1 VGHVEY
7 KVEQLKWP
15 EEGTH
20 LDELVK
26 NLNEWAK
33 DGWRL
38 ASVDL
43 TPGPSFEMRTLPVL
57 LEREVDLAGDVQQ
70 RAYERY
76 EERGRGEGQAVQD
89 WQKAEH
95 EVQAR

>member
-1 VGHVEY
+1 MGHVEY
-7 KVEQLKWP
+7 KVEQLKWA
-15 EEGTH
+15 EEGSH

-43 TPGPSFEMRTLPVL
+43 TPSPSFEMRTLPVL
-57 LEREVDLAGDVQQ
+57 LEREIAQEQ
-70 RAYERY
+70 WKPSQPA
-76 EERGRGEGQAVQD
+76 
-89 WQKAEH
+89 
-95 EVQAR
+95 